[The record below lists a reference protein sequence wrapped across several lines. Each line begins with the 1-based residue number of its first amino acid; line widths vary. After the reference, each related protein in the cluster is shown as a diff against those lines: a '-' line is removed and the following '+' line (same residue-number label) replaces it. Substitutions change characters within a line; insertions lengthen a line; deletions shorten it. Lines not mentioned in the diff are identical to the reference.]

1 MHLGGFSDF
10 AGLDTAGA
18 NLHSLGAT
26 LRLLHPNGL
35 QIRIESA
42 RGSVIRMRNIIAE
55 LRAFAAN
62 FASFS
67 HDCFDTSELT

>member
-1 MHLGGFSDF
+1 MRLGGFSDF

-18 NLHSLGAT
+18 NFHSLSAT
-26 LRLLHPNGL
+26 LGLLHPNGL
-35 QIRIESA
+35 QIGIESA
-42 RGSVIRMRNIIAE
+42 RRSVICMRNIIAE

-67 HDCFDTSELT
+67 HNCFDTSELN

>member
-1 MHLGGFSDF
+1 MQLGGFSDF

-18 NLHSLGAT
+18 NLHSLSAT
-26 LRLLHPNGL
+26 LGLLHANGL

-42 RGSVIRMRNIIAE
+42 RRSVVCMRNVITE

-67 HDCFDTSELT
+67 HNCFDTSELN